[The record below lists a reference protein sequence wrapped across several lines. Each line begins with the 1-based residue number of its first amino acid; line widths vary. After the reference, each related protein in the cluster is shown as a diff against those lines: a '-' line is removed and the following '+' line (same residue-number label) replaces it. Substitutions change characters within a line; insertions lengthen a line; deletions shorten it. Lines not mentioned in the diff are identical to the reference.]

1 MNELM
6 INTNELPIF
15 QNKTLNAATKKIA
28 GISLKIKK
36 NIFEVAFILSKIDEA
51 KAYEED
57 GFKSAAEYAQKT
69 FGFKKSAAY
78 SLLKIGKE
86 YTAPTLESNLPH
98 EPNNDF
104 STTQIEKVLPLKSR
118 ETVVELVES
127 GEITPDMTCKE
138 IEAVV
143 KSKTKKDEQEPEV
156 TGAEEATGTEEVIE
170 ATGEII
176 SEYETICSE
185 IRYLFDNT
193 EKGSE
198 ERRTYIHGFLELL
211 AEIGN

>member
-1 MNELM
+1 MNDLM
-6 INTNELPIF
+6 INANELPIF
-15 QNKTLNAATKKIA
+15 QNKTLNSATKKIA

-36 NIFEVAFILSKIDEA
+36 NLFEVALILSQVDDE

-69 FGFKKSAAY
+69 FGFKKSHAY
-78 SLLKIGKE
+78 TMIKIGKE

-104 STTQIEKVLPLKSR
+104 STTQIEKVFPLKSR
-118 ETVVELVES
+118 EVVVELVES

-143 KSKTKKDEQEPEV
+143 QALIKKDESVYDDTEPV
-156 TGAEEATGTEEVIE
+156 TNTIPTIEIYNMICGDIRQLFEE
-170 ATGEII
+170 
-176 SEYETICSE
+176 
-185 IRYLFDNT
+185 T
-193 EKGSE
+193 EKYSE
-198 ERRTYIHGFLELL
+198 DWKTYIQGLTALL
-211 AEIGN
+211 VEIDK

>member
-15 QNKTLNAATKKIA
+15 QNKILNSATKKIA

-36 NIFEVAFILSKIDEA
+36 NLFEVALILSKVDDE

-86 YTAPTLESNLPH
+86 YTAPSLESNLPH

-118 ETVVELVES
+118 EVVVELVES

-143 KSKTKKDEQEPEV
+143 KSKTKKDEPE
-156 TGAEEATGTEEVIE
+156 TEEATGTEEVIE

-176 SEYETICSE
+176 SEYETLCSE
-185 IRYLFDNT
+185 IRDLFDNT
-193 EKGSE
+193 EKDSE
-198 ERRTYIHGFLELL
+198 EWKTYVRGFMALL
-211 AEIGN
+211 AEIDN